1 MTKRKYASRYPLAS
15 FGPELME
22 ILLKGARERVEIP
35 CPDHRTMAFLQMR
48 IQMMRGAMAREN
60 HPQYSIAARARTAR
74 TWDFESKDKNKKCVL
89 VIQPNDYQFRDIL
102 AGAGI
107 VPQPH
112 TEDLL
117 IDAPPPPT
125 PADPT
130 VEPSPEPQTDIPS
143 PYDRFK

>member
-48 IQMMRGAMAREN
+48 IQMMRGAMARES
-60 HPQYSIAARARTAR
+60 HPQYALAARARTSR
-74 TWDFESKDKNKKCVL
+74 TWDFEGNNRDKKCVL
-89 VIQPNDYQFRDIL
+89 VIQPNDFQFRDIL
-102 AGAGI
+102 AGVGI
-107 VPQPH
+107 IPQKH

-117 IDAPPPPT
+117 TDAPAPPT
-125 PADPT
+125 PVDPT
-130 VEPSPEPQTDIPS
+130 VEPSSEPQTDN
-143 PYDRFK
+143 PYERFK